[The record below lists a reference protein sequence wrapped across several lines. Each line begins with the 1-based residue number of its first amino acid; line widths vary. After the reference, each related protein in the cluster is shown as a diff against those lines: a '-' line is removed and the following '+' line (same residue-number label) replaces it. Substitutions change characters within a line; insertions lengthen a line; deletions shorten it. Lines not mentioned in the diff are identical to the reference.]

1 MFWLKSI
8 VERAA
13 GLIRIQEE
21 VTLIIFFA
29 ALKSTQIIWGVVIL
43 DTDFKSTFQI
53 LQYVRL
59 KRNYFIVRSV
69 SSSEIISSC

>member
-29 ALKSTQIIWGVVIL
+29 ALKSTQII
-43 DTDFKSTFQI
+43 
-53 LQYVRL
+53 
-59 KRNYFIVRSV
+59 
-69 SSSEIISSC
+69 